1 MIKPHALFAALIA
14 TASVPVLFLSTLF
27 LSVLF
32 LPSTALAEAVQLS
45 DGDSFRLGGHRYR
58 LNGIDAP
65 ELHQDCK
72 NSKGQSWPCGV
83 RARSE
88 LRRLIGTH
96 PVECRTVTVDRFG
109 RIVATCMAGGKDLSE
124 EMVRLGYATIFTRP
138 GFASP
143 YEKAQAEA
151 RAEKR
156 GIWAGSFDV
165 PSDWRRANPRQDEPS
180 GGMTAREWAAQAVT
194 QAWHWLQQKF
204 GR

>member
-1 MIKPHALFAALIA
+1 MTKPLLFAAIVAAGLA
-14 TASVPVLFLSTLF
+14 P
-27 LSVLF
+27 
-32 LPSTALAEAVQLS
+32 ALAQAEAVQLS

-58 LNGIDAP
+58 LHGIDAP
-65 ELHQDCK
+65 ELHQGCK
-72 NSKGQSWPCGV
+72 DAQGRDWPCGT

-96 PVECRTVTVDRFG
+96 PVECRAVTVDRFG
-109 RIVATCMAGGKDLSE
+109 RIVANCTAGGKDIAE
-124 EMVRLGYATIFTRP
+124 EMVRSGYATVFTRS

-156 GIWAGSFDV
+156 GIWAGTFDV
-165 PSDWRRANPRQDEPS
+165 PSEWRRANPRDEEPT
-180 GGMTAREWAAQAVT
+180 GTTHARDWAAQLVT
-194 QAWHWLQQKF
+194 QAWNWLQQKI